1 MKVQA
6 VVSNMIFKNLSEL
19 SDSDLNKLFSRGK
32 GLADVGASVDAILEN
47 VQKNGDAAILEYT
60 KQFDKADLKSLQV
73 TPAEI
78 EEAVASLDSKLLKH
92 LRQAAENIRRF
103 HAAQLPKEIW
113 YIEDTPGIVLGQKT
127 IPLSRVGCYVP
138 GGRAS
143 YPSTVLMT
151 ALPAKVAGVPEVIVC
166 TPPLADGTV
175 HPLTLAACKIAG
187 VDRIFKTGGAQ
198 AIAGMA
204 YGTESIPQADKIVGP
219 GNVYVT
225 YAKMKIRDYA
235 EIDFPAGPSEVLI
248 IADDFADPKM
258 AAADILAQAEHDP
271 NSVSVLITPSKKLA
285 KAVSDEVEKQTETA
299 KRKEIIEASLQ
310 NSAILVAGN
319 MDECISFS
327 NEFGP
332 EHLQIMVGSDT
343 EDNVL
348 NRIQNAGS
356 VFVGNYAPVPAGDYA
371 SGTNHVL
378 PTSGYVRM
386 YSGLNTAHFLKSFT
400 IQRIS
405 KEGLN
410 EIKDAVIDLAETE
423 GLFEHA
429 EAIRKRFEA

>member
-19 SDSDLNKLFSRGK
+19 SDSDLSKLFSRGK

-78 EEAVASLDSKLLKH
+78 EEAVASLDSNLLKH

-103 HAAQLPKEIW
+103 HAAQLPKEVW

-127 IPLSRVGCYVP
+127 IPLSKVGCYVP

-187 VDRIFKTGGAQ
+187 VDKIFKTGGAQ

-204 YGTESIPQADKIVGP
+204 YGTQSIPQVDKIVGP

-248 IADDFADPKM
+248 IADDDADPKM

-271 NSVSVLITPSKKLA
+271 NSVSVLITPSEKLA
-285 KAVSDEVEKQTETA
+285 KAVSDEVKKQAETA
-299 KRKEIIEASLQ
+299 KRKEIIDASLK
-310 NSAILVAGN
+310 NSAILIARN
-319 MDECISFS
+319 IAECISFS

-332 EHLQIMVGSDT
+332 EHLQIMTAPDT
-343 EDNVL
+343 EDVVL
-348 NRIQNAGS
+348 NQIQNAGS

-405 KEGLN
+405 KEGLG

-429 EAIRKRFEA
+429 EAIRKRFEE

>member
-1 MKVQA
+1 
-6 VVSNMIFKNLSEL
+6 MIFKRLSEL
-19 SDSDLNKLFSRGK
+19 SDSELNKLLSRGR
-32 GLADVGASVDAILEN
+32 GLSDVSATVDAILEN
-47 VQKNGDAAILEYT
+47 VQKNGDTAILEYA

-78 EEAVASLDSKLLKH
+78 EEAVASLSLDLLGH

-113 YIEDTPGIVLGQKT
+113 YLEETPGIVLGQKT

-187 VDRIFKTGGAQ
+187 VDKIFKTGGAQ

-204 YGTESIPQADKIVGP
+204 YGTKSIPRADKIVGP
-219 GNVYVT
+219 GNIYVT
-225 YAKMKIRDYA
+225 YAKMKIREHA

-248 IADDFADPKM
+248 IADDCADPKM
-258 AAADILAQAEHDP
+258 TAADILAQAEHDP
-271 NSVSVLITPSKKLA
+271 NSVSVLVTPSETLA
-285 KAVSDEVEKQTETA
+285 KAVSAEVEKQTGNA
-299 KRKEIIEASLQ
+299 KRKEIIEASLK
-310 NSAILVAGN
+310 NSAILITEN
-319 MDECISFS
+319 TDECISFS

-332 EHLQIMVGSDT
+332 EHLQIMTAPEMEDT
-343 EDNVL
+343 IL

-405 KEGLN
+405 KKGLE

-429 EAIRKRFEA
+429 EAIRKRFEE

>member
-1 MKVQA
+1 
-6 VVSNMIFKNLSEL
+6 MIFKNLSEL
-19 SDSDLNKLFSRGK
+19 SDSDLNQMLSRGK
-32 GLADVGASVDAILEN
+32 GLADVGSAVDAILEN
-47 VQKNGDAAILEYT
+47 VKTNGDTAILEYA
-60 KQFDKADLKSLQV
+60 KQFDKADLKTLAV
-73 TPAEI
+73 TPAET
-78 EEAVASLDSKLLKH
+78 EEAIASLDPTLMKH

-113 YIEDTPGIVLGQKT
+113 YIEETPGIVLGQKT
-127 IPLSRVGCYVP
+127 IPLSKVGCYVP

-151 ALPAKVAGVPEVIVC
+151 ALPAKVAGVSEVIVC
-166 TPPLADGTV
+166 TPARADGTV
-175 HPLTLAACKIAG
+175 HPLTLAACRIAG
-187 VDRIFKTGGAQ
+187 VDKIFKTGGAQ
-198 AIAGMA
+198 AIAAMA
-204 YGTESIPQADKIVGP
+204 YGTESIPQVDKIVGP
-219 GNVYVT
+219 GNVFVT
-225 YAKMKIRDYA
+225 YAKMKVREEV

-258 AAADILAQAEHDP
+258 TASDILAQAEHDP
-271 NSVSVLITPSKKLA
+271 NSVSVLVTPSEKFA
-285 KAVSDEVEKQTETA
+285 KATMSEVEKQTETA
-299 KRKEIIEASLQ
+299 KRKEIIEASLK
-310 NSAILVAGN
+310 NSAILLTKN
-319 MDECISFS
+319 MDECIEFS
-327 NEFGP
+327 NKFGP
-332 EHLQIMVGSDT
+332 EHLQIMVDPQI
-343 EDNVL
+343 EDSVL
-348 NRIQNAGS
+348 NQIQNAGS

-405 KEGLN
+405 KEGLS

-429 EAIRKRFEA
+429 EAIRKRFDE

>member
-1 MKVQA
+1 
-6 VVSNMIFKNLSEL
+6 MIFKNLSEL
-19 SDSDLNKLFSRGK
+19 SDSDLNQLLSRGK

-47 VQKNGDAAILEYT
+47 VKTNGDAAILEYA
-60 KQFDKADLKSLQV
+60 KQFDKAELETLLV
-73 TPAEI
+73 TPAET
-78 EEAVASLDSKLLKH
+78 EEAIASLDSNLLKH

-127 IPLSRVGCYVP
+127 IPLEKVGCYVP

-151 ALPAKVAGVPEVIVC
+151 ALPAKVAGVSEVIVC
-166 TPPLADGTV
+166 TPSRADGTV

-187 VDRIFKTGGAQ
+187 VDKIFKTGGAQ

-204 YGTESIPQADKIVGP
+204 YGTESIPQVDKIVGP
-219 GNVYVT
+219 GNVFVT
-225 YAKMKIRDYA
+225 YAKMKVRDYA

-248 IADDFADPKM
+248 IADDFANPKM
-258 AAADILAQAEHDP
+258 TAADILAQAEHDP
-271 NSVSVLITPSKKLA
+271 NSVSVLVTPSEAFA
-285 KAVSDEVEKQTETA
+285 KAVMEEVKNQAESAE
-299 KRKEIIEASLQ
+299 RKEIIDASLE
-310 NSAILVAGN
+310 NSAILVTKN
-319 MDECISFS
+319 MNECISFS
-327 NEFGP
+327 NKFGP
-332 EHLQIMVGSDT
+332 EHLQIMVNPEI
-343 EDNVL
+343 EDSVL
-348 NRIQNAGS
+348 NQIQNAGS

-405 KEGLN
+405 KEGLS

-429 EAIRKRFEA
+429 EAIRKRFEE

>member
-1 MKVQA
+1 MKVQTI
-6 VVSNMIFKNLSEL
+6 VSFMIFKKLSEL
-19 SDSDLNKLFSRGK
+19 SDSDLNKLLSRGK

-47 VQKNGDAAILEYT
+47 VRKNGDAAILEYAR
-60 KQFDKADLKSLQV
+60 QFDKAELSALEV
-73 TPAEI
+73 TPAET
-78 EEAVASLDSKLLKH
+78 EAAIASLEPDLLKH

-127 IPLSRVGCYVP
+127 IPLSSVGCYVP

-151 ALPAKVAGVPEVIVC
+151 ALPAKVAGVSEVIVC
-166 TPPLADGTV
+166 TPARADGTV

-187 VDRIFKTGGAQ
+187 VDKIFKTGGAQ

-204 YGTESIPQADKIVGP
+204 YGTKSIPQVDKIVGP
-219 GNVYVT
+219 GNVFVT
-225 YAKMKIRDYA
+225 YAKMKVRDYA

-258 AAADILAQAEHDP
+258 TASDILAQAEHDP
-271 NSVSVLITPSKKLA
+271 NSISVLVTPSEKLA
-285 KAVSDEVEKQTETA
+285 EAVLREVEKQSKTA
-299 KRKEIIEASLQ
+299 KRKEIIDASLL
-310 NSAILVAGN
+310 NSAILVAEN
-319 MDECISFS
+319 TEECIEFS
-327 NEFGP
+327 NKFGP
-332 EHLQIMVGSDT
+332 EHLQIMVSQES
-343 EDNVL
+343 EDIVL
-348 NRIQNAGS
+348 NQIQNAGS

-405 KEGLN
+405 KEGLG

-429 EAIRKRFEA
+429 EAIRKRFEE

>member
-1 MKVQA
+1 
-6 VVSNMIFKNLSEL
+6 MIFKNLSEL
-19 SDSDLNKLFSRGK
+19 SESDLNKLISRGK
-32 GLADVGASVDAILEN
+32 GLTDVGASVDSILEN
-47 VQKNGDAAILEYT
+47 VQKNGDKAILEYA
-60 KQFDKADLKSLQV
+60 KQFDKAELSALAV
-73 TPAEI
+73 TPAET
-78 EEAVASLDSKLLKH
+78 EEAIASLNPDLLKH

-127 IPLSRVGCYVP
+127 VPLSRVGCYVP

-166 TPPLADGTV
+166 TPSRADGTV

-187 VDRIFKTGGAQ
+187 VDKIFKTGGAQ

-204 YGTESIPQADKIVGP
+204 YGTESIPQVDKIVGP
-219 GNVYVT
+219 GNVFVT
-225 YAKMKIRDYA
+225 YAKMKVREYV

-258 AAADILAQAEHDP
+258 TAADILAQAEHDP
-271 NSVSVLITPSKKLA
+271 NSVSVLVTPSENLA
-285 KAVSDEVEKQTETA
+285 KAVLEEVKIQSA
-299 KRKEIIEASLQ
+299 DAQRKEIIDVSLN
-310 NSAILVAGN
+310 NSAILITKD
-319 MDECISFS
+319 MPECISFS
-327 NEFGP
+327 NNFGP
-332 EHLQIMVGSDT
+332 EHLQIMIDPKN
-343 EDNVL
+343 EDDIL
-348 NRIQNAGS
+348 NQIQNAGS

-410 EIKDAVIDLAETE
+410 EIKEAVIDLAETE

-429 EAIRKRFEA
+429 EAIRKRFEL

>member
-6 VVSNMIFKNLSEL
+6 IVSIMIFKKLSEL
-19 SDSDLNKLFSRGK
+19 SDSDLNKLHSRGK

-47 VQKNGDAAILEYT
+47 VQKNGDAAILEYA

-73 TPAEI
+73 TSAEI
-78 EEAVASLDSKLLKH
+78 EEAVASLDSNLLKH

-113 YIEDTPGIVLGQKT
+113 YIEETPGIVLGQKT
-127 IPLSRVGCYVP
+127 IPLSKVGCYVP

-151 ALPAKVAGVPEVIVC
+151 ALPAKVAGVTEVIVC

-187 VDRIFKTGGAQ
+187 VDKIFKTGGAQ

-204 YGTESIPQADKIVGP
+204 YGTQSIPQVDKIVGP

-271 NSVSVLITPSKKLA
+271 NSVSVLVTPSEKLA
-285 KAVSDEVEKQTETA
+285 KSVFDEVEKQSRTA
-299 KRKEIIEASLQ
+299 KRKEIIETSLK
-310 NSAILVAGN
+310 NSAILMTGN

-327 NEFGP
+327 NDFGP
-332 EHLQIMVGSDT
+332 EHLQIMVSPDT
-343 EDNVL
+343 EDVVL
-348 NRIQNAGS
+348 NQIQNAGS

-405 KEGLN
+405 KEGLG

-429 EAIRKRFEA
+429 EAIRKRFEE

>member
-1 MKVQA
+1 
-6 VVSNMIFKNLSEL
+6 MICKKITEL
-19 SDSDLNKLFSRGK
+19 SGSESDQLLSRGK
-32 GLADVGASVDAILEN
+32 GLTDVGSAVDAILEN
-47 VQKNGDAAILEYT
+47 VQKNGDQAILAYA
-60 KQFDKADLKSLQV
+60 KQFDKAELSTLEV
-73 TPAEI
+73 TPDEV
-78 EEAVASLDSKLLKH
+78 EEAIASLDSNLLKH

-127 IPLSRVGCYVP
+127 IPLERVGCYVP

-151 ALPAKVAGVPEVIVC
+151 ALPAKVAGVSEVIVC
-166 TPPLADGTV
+166 TPPRADGTV

-187 VDRIFKTGGAQ
+187 ADKVFKTGGAQ

-204 YGTESIPQADKIVGP
+204 YGTKSIPSVDKIVGP
-219 GNVYVT
+219 GNVFVT

-248 IADDFADPKM
+248 IADDFANPKM
-258 AAADILAQAEHDP
+258 TAADILAQAEHDP
-271 NSVSVLITPSKKLA
+271 NSVSILVTPSEKLA
-285 KAVSDEVEKQTETA
+285 KAVLEEIEKQSETA
-299 KRKEIIEASLQ
+299 QRKEIIEASLK
-310 NSAILVAGN
+310 NSAVLIAEN
-319 MDECISFS
+319 MQECIDFS
-327 NEFGP
+327 NKFGP
-332 EHLQIMVGSDT
+332 EHLQIMTDPEVEDT
-343 EDNVL
+343 VL
-348 NRIQNAGS
+348 NQIQNAGS
-356 VFVGNYAPVPAGDYA
+356 VFIGNYAPVPAGDYA

-405 KEGLN
+405 KEGLS

-429 EAIRKRFEA
+429 EAIRKRFEE

>member
-1 MKVQA
+1 MLYTK
-6 VVSNMIFKNLSEL
+6 LSEL
-19 SDSDLNKLFSRGK
+19 SESDLNQLMSRGK
-32 GLADVGASVDAILEN
+32 GRTDVGSAVDVILEN
-47 VQKNGDAAILEYT
+47 VRQNGDAAIIEYA
-60 KQFDKADLKSLQV
+60 KQFDKAELTAIEV

-78 EEAVASLDSKLLKH
+78 EEGIASLDQNLIVP
-92 LRQAAENIRRF
+92 LRKAAENIRRF
-103 HAAQLPKEIW
+103 HRDQLPEEIW
-113 YIEDTPGIVLGQKT
+113 YVENTPGIILGQKT
-127 IPLSRVGCYVP
+127 IPLERIGCYVP

-143 YPSTVLMT
+143 YPSTALMT
-151 ALPAKVAGVPEVIVC
+151 ALPAKVAGVSEIIVC
-166 TPPLADGTV
+166 TPPRADGTI

-198 AIAGMA
+198 AIAAMA
-204 YGTESIPQADKIVGP
+204 YGTKSIPQVDKIVGP

-225 YAKMKIRDYA
+225 YAKMKVRDEV

-258 AAADILAQAEHDP
+258 TAADIMAQAEHDP
-271 NSVSVLITPSKKLA
+271 NSIAVLTTPSEKFA
-285 KAVSDEVEKQTETA
+285 KAVLEEIEKQKETA
-299 KRKEIIEASLQ
+299 QRKEIIEAALL
-310 NSAILVAGN
+310 NSAVFVTESL
-319 MDECISFS
+319 DECIAFS
-327 NEFGP
+327 NKFGP
-332 EHLQIMVGSDT
+332 EHLQIMTDLDK
-343 EDNVL
+343 EDDVL
-348 NRIQNAGS
+348 NQIRNAGS

-405 KEGLN
+405 KEGLG
-410 EIKDAVIDLAETE
+410 EIKDTVIMLAEEE